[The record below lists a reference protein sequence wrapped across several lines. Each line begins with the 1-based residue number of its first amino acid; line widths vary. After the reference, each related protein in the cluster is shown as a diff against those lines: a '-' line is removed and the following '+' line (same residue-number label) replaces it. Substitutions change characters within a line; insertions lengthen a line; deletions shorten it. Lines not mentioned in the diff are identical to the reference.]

1 LGELRV
7 DLPTAM
13 LAVNTAIGSVQALR
27 ERALPS
33 PRQGLDCFDDVEHLA
48 VLSPF
53 PHTPIL
59 VRDQIKYGPG
69 FGTRGWNSVTQFY

>member
-33 PRQGLDCFDDVEHLA
+33 PRQGLDCFDDLEHLA
-48 VLSPF
+48 VLLTIPAH
-53 PHTPIL
+53 P
-59 VRDQIKYGPG
+59 Y
-69 FGTRGWNSVTQFY
+69 FGA